1 MCINYDFQLGLKVAR
16 LRKILKVQEIC
27 APMISKFLVLI
38 FILIVIFIVG
48 CSQYS
53 YVPPKDKSCDYSNKN
68 LCTSKGCVWHLLD
81 DIQRI
86 PMPATCCSKEMYENL
101 SNMKYD
107 KQDPCTI
114 IPG

>member
-1 MCINYDFQLGLKVAR
+1 
-16 LRKILKVQEIC
+16 
-27 APMISKFLVLI
+27 
-38 FILIVIFIVG
+38 
-48 CSQYS
+48 
-53 YVPPKDKSCDYSNKN
+53 
-68 LCTSKGCVWHLLD
+68 VWHLLD